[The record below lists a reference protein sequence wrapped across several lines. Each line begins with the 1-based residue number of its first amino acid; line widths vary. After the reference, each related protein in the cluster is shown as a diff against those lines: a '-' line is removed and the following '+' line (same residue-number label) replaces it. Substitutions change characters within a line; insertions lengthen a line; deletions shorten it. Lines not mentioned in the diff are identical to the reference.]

1 MFKAF
6 LTDIKCEEDNI
17 ASSYF
22 LKVNIKCGDT
32 NKTKLKINYIKEN
45 LCRVYIYGMIFL
57 WCNIGKK

>member
-1 MFKAF
+1 VFKAF

-57 WCNIGKK
+57 